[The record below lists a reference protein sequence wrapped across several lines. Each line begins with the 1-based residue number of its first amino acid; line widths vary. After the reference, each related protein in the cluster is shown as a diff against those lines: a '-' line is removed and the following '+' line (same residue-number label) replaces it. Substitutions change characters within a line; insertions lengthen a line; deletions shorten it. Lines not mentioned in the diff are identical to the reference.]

1 MNKKMKKQM
10 WQQGVLRGVIYY
22 MIINILLGLILLL
35 VTNLRIESNFIDR
48 DLGGIDP
55 ITKINIE
62 NL

>member
-1 MNKKMKKQM
+1 
-10 WQQGVLRGVIYY
+10 